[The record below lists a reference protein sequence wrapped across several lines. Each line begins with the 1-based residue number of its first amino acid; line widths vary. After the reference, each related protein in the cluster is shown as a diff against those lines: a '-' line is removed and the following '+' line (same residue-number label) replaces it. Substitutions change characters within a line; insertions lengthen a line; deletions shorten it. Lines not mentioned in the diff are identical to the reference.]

1 MSDMQVSV
9 RFRRETGAD
18 CLVFSLCQVLFYN
31 LFNKVLGNY
40 FFFHYAPPQFKIIN
54 HWSIKLM
61 INM

>member
-40 FFFHYAPPQFKIIN
+40 FFFHYAPPQFK
-54 HWSIKLM
+54 M
-61 INM
+61 ERA